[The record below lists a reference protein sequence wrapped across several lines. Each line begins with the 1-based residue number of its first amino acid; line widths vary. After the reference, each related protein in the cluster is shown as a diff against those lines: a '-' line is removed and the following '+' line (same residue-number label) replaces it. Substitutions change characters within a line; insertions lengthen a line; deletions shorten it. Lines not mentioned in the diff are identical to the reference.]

1 MHNIL
6 QNHPLHVSHPP
17 KLSSPTPPLAQHTP
31 PSSTISQSLLRY
43 HSIHHN
49 TDPHHAN
56 VYNSSSSH
64 LHSSARYMTFYFAPV
79 FKYIFLYV
87 LICLL
92 LIAGF
97 WTNMV
102 GGNWLSRRG
111 KGRSRTAGEADQQQA
126 AQQDNLVQKQVAP
139 QVDDDQQQDDDDQQQ
154 DVSGSGGSSSRS
166 IYLRGPVSLPQR
178 PILRDRR
185 PLIRPD
191 GERYVTLCSSF
202 LFILCVQ
209 NHNIN

>member
-1 MHNIL
+1 
-6 QNHPLHVSHPP
+6 
-17 KLSSPTPPLAQHTP
+17 
-31 PSSTISQSLLRY
+31 
-43 HSIHHN
+43 
-49 TDPHHAN
+49 
-56 VYNSSSSH
+56 
-64 LHSSARYMTFYFAPV
+64 MTLYFAHV

-102 GGNWLSRRG
+102 GGNWLRRRRG
-111 KGRSRTAGEADQQQA
+111 RRSRMTDEAEQAALQDDLVQQQA
-126 AQQDNLVQKQVAP
+126 A
-139 QVDDDQQQDDDDQQQ
+139 QQDDDDQQQ
-154 DVSGSGGSSSRS
+154 DNDEAQQTASGSGASGSRS
-166 IYLRGPVSLPQR
+166 IYLRGPASLPQR

-191 GERYVTLCSSF
+191 GERHVTLCSSF

-209 NHNIN
+209 NHIIN

>member
-1 MHNIL
+1 
-6 QNHPLHVSHPP
+6 
-17 KLSSPTPPLAQHTP
+17 
-31 PSSTISQSLLRY
+31 
-43 HSIHHN
+43 
-49 TDPHHAN
+49 
-56 VYNSSSSH
+56 
-64 LHSSARYMTFYFAPV
+64 MTFYFAPV

-92 LIAGF
+92 LIAGC

-102 GGNWLSRRG
+102 GGFLRRRRRG
-111 KGRSRTAGEADQQQA
+111 RRSRTTDDAEQAAQQQA
-126 AQQDNLVQKQVAP
+126 APQD
-139 QVDDDQQQDDDDQQQ
+139 DGDQQQDDDDQQQ
-154 DVSGSGGSSSRS
+154 DASGSGGSSSRS
-166 IYLRGPVSLPQR
+166 IYLRGPASLPQR

-185 PLIRPD
+185 PLIRPE

>member
-1 MHNIL
+1 
-6 QNHPLHVSHPP
+6 
-17 KLSSPTPPLAQHTP
+17 
-31 PSSTISQSLLRY
+31 
-43 HSIHHN
+43 
-49 TDPHHAN
+49 
-56 VYNSSSSH
+56 
-64 LHSSARYMTFYFAPV
+64 MTFYFAPV

-92 LIAGF
+92 LIAGC

-102 GGNWLSRRG
+102 GGFLRRRRG
-111 KGRSRTAGEADQQQA
+111 RRSRTADDAEQAAQQQA
-126 AQQDNLVQKQVAP
+126 APQD
-139 QVDDDQQQDDDDQQQ
+139 DDDQQQDDDDQQQ
-154 DVSGSGGSSSRS
+154 DASGSGGSSSRS
-166 IYLRGPVSLPQR
+166 IYLRGPASLPQR

-185 PLIRPD
+185 PLIRPE

>member
-1 MHNIL
+1 
-6 QNHPLHVSHPP
+6 
-17 KLSSPTPPLAQHTP
+17 
-31 PSSTISQSLLRY
+31 
-43 HSIHHN
+43 
-49 TDPHHAN
+49 
-56 VYNSSSSH
+56 
-64 LHSSARYMTFYFAPV
+64 MTFYFAPV

-92 LIAGF
+92 LIEGF

-102 GGNWLSRRG
+102 GGWLRRRG
-111 KGRSRTAGEADQQQA
+111 RRSRTADEAEQGEAQQA
-126 AQQDNLVQKQVAP
+126 
-139 QVDDDQQQDDDDQQQ
+139 QQDDDDQQQ
-154 DVSGSGGSSSRS
+154 ATQQTASVSGASGSRS
-166 IYLRGPVSLPQR
+166 IYMRGPVSLPQR

-191 GERYVTLCSSF
+191 GERHVTLCSSF

>member
-1 MHNIL
+1 
-6 QNHPLHVSHPP
+6 
-17 KLSSPTPPLAQHTP
+17 
-31 PSSTISQSLLRY
+31 
-43 HSIHHN
+43 
-49 TDPHHAN
+49 
-56 VYNSSSSH
+56 
-64 LHSSARYMTFYFAPV
+64 MTFYFAPV

-92 LIAGF
+92 LIAGC

-102 GGNWLSRRG
+102 GGFLRRRRG
-111 KGRSRTAGEADQQQA
+111 RRSRTTDDAEQAAQQHEAEQAAQQQA
-126 AQQDNLVQKQVAP
+126 AP
-139 QVDDDQQQDDDDQQQ
+139 QDDDDQHQ
-154 DVSGSGGSSSRS
+154 DASGSGGSSSRS
-166 IYLRGPVSLPQR
+166 IYLRGPASLPPR

-185 PLIRPD
+185 PLIRPE

>member
-1 MHNIL
+1 
-6 QNHPLHVSHPP
+6 
-17 KLSSPTPPLAQHTP
+17 
-31 PSSTISQSLLRY
+31 
-43 HSIHHN
+43 
-49 TDPHHAN
+49 
-56 VYNSSSSH
+56 
-64 LHSSARYMTFYFAPV
+64 MTFYFAPI

-102 GGNWLSRRG
+102 GGNWLRRRG
-111 KGRSRTAGEADQQQA
+111 TRSRTADEAEQDEAQQAAQQDDLVQQQA
-126 AQQDNLVQKQVAP
+126 AQQD
-139 QVDDDQQQDDDDQQQ
+139 DDEAQQTA
-154 DVSGSGGSSSRS
+154 SGSRS
-166 IYLRGPVSLPQR
+166 IYLRGPTSLPQR

-191 GERYVTLCSSF
+191 GERHVTLCSSF
-202 LFILCVQ
+202 LFILYVQ